1 MTTERDEAVLAVQT
15 AIAEADG
22 YADEFDYYRPHAL
35 AAIAALRDG
44 EGCGTCGGRGWIDEG
59 HLEDDGRMV
68 SAPEDCPD
76 CTPPAKQPEAQA
88 VAWERIAEEIVCIAG
103 EPVESNR
110 KARAER
116 LAAQV
121 LATHPTTPDVGVES
135 EPASEG
141 VRGLVEELTLMAR
154 KWRGNTVLI
163 AVGKC
168 ADELES
174 FAAAL
179 ATKPAKGGEE

>member
-1 MTTERDEAVLAVQT
+1 MTTERDEAVRAVQT

-121 LATHPTTPDVGVES
+121 LATHPTTPAVGVES
-135 EPASEG
+135 EQPSGE
-141 VRGLVEELTLMAR
+141 VRLRAAQAVRDCLDRDQADDDNRPLELWIADC
-154 KWRGNTVLI
+154 VL
-163 AVGKC
+163 
-168 ADELES
+168 
-174 FAAAL
+174 AL
-179 ATKPAKGGEE
+179 ATKPAKGGEG

>member
-1 MTTERDEAVLAVQT
+1 MTTERDEAVRVL
-15 AIAEADG
+15 EAMYSSPEG
-22 YADEFDYYRPHAL
+22 HMYPPSMMKAAL
-35 AAIAALRDG
+35 DLAIAALRDG

-110 KARAER
+110 KARVER